1 MAAAAES
8 EAAVLDAEAEAAAAA
23 ARAAAQL
30 PRGGESPPPRCE
42 DRPLRAR
49 NDATGS
55 PLKGRDG
62 TTGGIISTSSKLK
75 SSSSSPLATNL
86 LRERVDLLGTVAGLG
101 LRGRLAFVLASCA
114 PARRPP
120 KFDVPSCASCGA
132 RALVRPED
140 RVVPEAAALVAVGTV
155 SARFEEPDEYNK
167 LDAEPPEVE
176 AEAEL
181 ERSECGSE
189 TDDDEDLQMDESWQA
204 AAVEDVV
211 LELVVLV
218 LVSVSVLV
226 AVRFE
231 RAPPLRERDLSDVAA
246 AASGSGA
253 FFDSLLADAA
263 A

>member
-1 MAAAAES
+1 M
-8 EAAVLDAEAEAAAAA
+8 
-23 ARAAAQL
+23 
-30 PRGGESPPPRCE
+30 
-42 DRPLRAR
+42 
-49 NDATGS
+49 
-55 PLKGRDG
+55 
-62 TTGGIISTSSKLK
+62 
-75 SSSSSPLATNL
+75 
-86 LRERVDLLGTVAGLG
+86 
-101 LRGRLAFVLASCA
+101 
-114 PARRPP
+114 
-120 KFDVPSCASCGA
+120 
-132 RALVRPED
+132 
-140 RVVPEAAALVAVGTV
+140 AVGTV